1 MHGSEF
7 SLEIFDPARNRIA
20 FPGHRFRVWLAE
32 VWGLNGNLG
41 APVELKDFRQDI
53 RRGLT
58 SGKRGGRA
66 EGGWAGS

>member
-1 MHGSEF
+1 
-7 SLEIFDPARNRIA
+7 
-20 FPGHRFRVWLAE
+20 LAE

-41 APVELKDFRQDI
+41 APVELKDFRQHI